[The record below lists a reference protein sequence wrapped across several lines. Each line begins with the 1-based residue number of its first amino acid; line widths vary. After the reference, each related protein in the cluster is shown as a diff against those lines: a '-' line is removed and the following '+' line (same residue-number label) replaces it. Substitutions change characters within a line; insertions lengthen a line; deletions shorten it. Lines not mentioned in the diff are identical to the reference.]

1 MVLARNLAGIEQP
14 TKPICLRENQ
24 VGLSLWS
31 SSMARF
37 TITSRNGAR
46 LRKMPFNEQNR
57 GADQINKG
65 LFESKWLP
73 ILQKVGGIRGILP
86 ATILA
91 FLESNL
97 QDLDGANARIADYF
111 DTIAGTSTA
120 WFKVAVSV
128 INSDGPEAHRSR
140 CLDSGEHLKQPN
152 FKSSVH
158 DPSEPC
164 RITCM
169 PNQQNLAENMQM
181 ESHAEAKRE
190 SYLYRTRESGNNSH
204 ELEAKRAELTR
215 TKEELERSKD
225 RATQSWLDS
234 KPLIDEL
241 EKLKSGLESA
251 KNRSSMS
258 NIVIS
263 DLQSQFD
270 SVNMSIKLRKKEE
283 VKAKMK
289 TTEIYLALDQTRE
302 EMESL
307 KLETD
312 EERRARSKLKQVLR
326 LKRQRLRT
334 LQLTLRAIRIETEA
348 FGASAAEALHHIK
361 RSEMDDTKIQLIHE
375 EYQAL
380 TRRAKEEKS
389 LADWRVS
396 VSMEQKLVAEAR
408 RNSASRRL
416 KELHSHNRSRRG
428 MGEENITRDGNIIAE
443 EEEQDLMIM
452 AETQKVN
459 NKQIAFPQLK
469 LE

>member
-1 MVLARNLAGIEQP
+1 
-14 TKPICLRENQ
+14 
-24 VGLSLWS
+24 
-31 SSMARF
+31 
-37 TITSRNGAR
+37 
-46 LRKMPFNEQNR
+46 
-57 GADQINKG
+57 
-65 LFESKWLP
+65 
-73 ILQKVGGIRGILP
+73 
-86 ATILA
+86 
-91 FLESNL
+91 
-97 QDLDGANARIADYF
+97 
-111 DTIAGTSTA
+111 
-120 WFKVAVSV
+120 
-128 INSDGPEAHRSR
+128 
-140 CLDSGEHLKQPN
+140 
-152 FKSSVH
+152 
-158 DPSEPC
+158 
-164 RITCM
+164 
-169 PNQQNLAENMQM
+169 MQM

-190 SYLYRTRESGNNSH
+190 SYLYRARESGSNSH

-459 NKQIAFPQLK
+459 NKQIAFPPAQARVIAESTRRNPPRQFKRSKSNNRLDEKKKKKKKKPSIFQQIKSFLLLK
-469 LE
+469 ITSLFG